1 MGAMDSGSGALG
13 AHCALHPTMG
23 ASGTCE
29 RCGNFM
35 CFVCSEQGTHTLCP
49 TCRERTR
56 RSAFPLRRDTWS
68 FGALWNYCL
77 EAFKRDWL
85 MLSLSML
92 VSMAV
97 GIAAQLLGNLIGPLA
112 SVVDSWAVVVL
123 FGLVA
128 FVVQI
133 VVQGVMGLGM
143 QRVVLDVLEGGRA
156 DIGRLFSQLNK
167 AGQYLIAVL
176 LIIVGFAL
184 PLMLVF
190 GLLMVVGLVAGGL
203 SVGEITGGGAFES
216 QGMLVVGVLTGAGL
230 VTFILGIYF
239 GLPLYLLQAE
249 MAHNEEVSA
258 VQALRNCYTLA
269 RGERLSLLGVMI
281 VAGLVSMLGL
291 VACCVGV
298 IPTLALGQTLVGGL
312 YLALRNGS
320 EV

>member
-1 MGAMDSGSGALG
+1 MGAMDSGSGSLG
-13 AHCALHPTMG
+13 AQCALHPTVG

-49 TCRERTR
+49 SCRERTR

-92 VSMAV
+92 VSTAV
-97 GIAAQLLGNLIGPLA
+97 GIAAQLFGNLIGPLA
-112 SVVDSWAVVVL
+112 SAVDSWGVVVL
-123 FGLVA
+123 FGIVA
-128 FVVQI
+128 FLVQI

-156 DIGRLFSQLNK
+156 DVGRVFSQLGK
-167 AGQYLIAVL
+167 AGRYLGAVL
-176 LIIVGFAL
+176 LMLVGLVL
-184 PLMLVF
+184 PLMLLFAVLAF
-190 GLLMVVGLVAGGL
+190 VGLVAGGL
-203 SVGEITGGGAFES
+203 SVGDITRETTFES
-216 QGMLVVGVLTGAGL
+216 RGLLVAGVFTGAL
-230 VTFILGIYF
+230 FITLIPGIYF

-249 MAHNEEVSA
+249 MAHDEDVSA

-269 RGERLSLLGVMI
+269 RGERLSILGVMF
-281 VAGLVSMLGL
+281 VAGLVSLVGL

-320 EV
+320 EA